1 MTEKLKI
8 QEKELND
15 KNCEVAKLQQDL
27 KKFADSKSEGNAWLY
42 KKELQECKEKMKC
55 LKVQVTMYENLTTK
69 QQIEYKELKNEVNR
83 LKLSAYN
90 TKLPPIKYS
99 G

>member
-8 QEKELND
+8 KEQELND
-15 KNCEVAKLQQDL
+15 KNSEVAKLQQDL
-27 KKFADSKSEGNAWLY
+27 KKCAENKSEGNAWIY

-55 LKVQVTMYENLTTK
+55 LNAQVAMYENLRIK

-90 TKLPPIKYS
+90 KKLPPINVE
-99 G
+99 

>member
-8 QEKELND
+8 KEQELND

-27 KKFADSKSEGNAWLY
+27 KKFAESKSEGNAWIY

-55 LKVQVTMYENLTTK
+55 LNAQVTMYENLSNK
-69 QQIEYKELKNEVNR
+69 QQTEYKELKNEVTR
-83 LKLSAYN
+83 LKLSAYK
-90 TKLPPIKYS
+90 KLPPIKVS
-99 G
+99 E